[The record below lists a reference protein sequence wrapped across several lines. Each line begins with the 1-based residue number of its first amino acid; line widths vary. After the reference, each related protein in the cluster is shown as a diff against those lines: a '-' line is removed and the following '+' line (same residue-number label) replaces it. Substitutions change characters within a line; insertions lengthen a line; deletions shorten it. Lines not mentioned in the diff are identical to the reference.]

1 MKLNLRKNSRFAV
14 LLLLVAVLLIVL
26 VEFREVL
33 LPFALAALLAYLLA
47 PVIKRLNRVRI
58 LKRQFPRVAAILLV
72 YTLFLGL
79 LTLGGFYIV
88 PRFTSEVNKLAREL
102 PIVLQEVEQDWVVP
116 LELRVNAWLAEI
128 LPPPPP
134 PAPLVTGKGTPDGAA
149 ANGEVG
155 DTSFT
160 AAEPLLK
167 FVNDYTYVVRRIDE
181 TRFEIIP
188 KKRSKLKVN
197 STKPAWDFRGQI
209 SGTFAEL
216 RTEFESNLLEF
227 LVLGRRYLV
236 AIVSSFFATFLV
248 LMISAFML
256 LDPERLKRFAISL
269 VPAQD
274 QAKYVEW
281 MARLDRGL
289 SGVVRGQGMICLIN
303 GALTG
308 VGIALIGVPFV
319 ITLSLIA
326 TVFSL
331 IPIFGVLISTVPILL
346 MGLTVSFGTAVLALL
361 WILAIHFLEGNFLN
375 PKIMG
380 DSAKIHPV
388 LIIFALVVGE
398 YVGGIFGALLAVPVF
413 SLLQTSFL
421 FLKSLAEQAEATS

>member
-1 MKLNLRKNSRFAV
+1 MTLNLRKYSRFAV

-47 PVIKRLNRVRI
+47 PVIGRLNQLRI
-58 LKRQFPRVAAILLV
+58 LKRQVPRGAAILLV
-72 YTLFLGL
+72 YTLFLSL

-88 PRFTSEVNKLAREL
+88 PRFTSEVNKLAQEL
-102 PIVLQEVEQDWVVP
+102 PILLQEVERDWVVP

-128 LPPPPP
+128 LPHPPP
-134 PAPLVTGKGTPDGAA
+134 PAPLVTVEGAPNGAA
-149 ANGEVG
+149 ANGGAGEANL
-155 DTSFT
+155 T

-167 FVNDYTYVVRRIDE
+167 FVDDYTYVVRRIDD

-188 KKRSKLKVN
+188 KKRSKLKAN

-209 SGTFAEL
+209 SGTFRDL
-216 RTEFESNLLEF
+216 RADFESNLLEF

-256 LDPERLKRFAISL
+256 VDPERLKRFAISL
-269 VPAQD
+269 VPARD

-308 VGIALIGVPFV
+308 VGIGLLGVPFV